1 MMAIKKTIET
11 SGSQDLSE
19 SQQSSVIATDM
30 SVSGLPETVATQSGR
45 APLGELLLAARNAKK
60 LTQKDVSNSLRI
72 SIKQI
77 TALETDDFAVLPEAM
92 ITRGF
97 IRNYARLLEI
107 DAEPLLVSYRAQIPD
122 KMPTALSVNSSMN
135 QVMSGK
141 DSQPW
146 LMYILSSILVLL
158 FLLAWLFY
166 VDYMPKPVPEIK
178 PQSIALESSS
188 AAVALPEIALPA
200 AERQAEGSLDATGVV
215 ANSDLAPTANATTL
229 NTGITNHVDENAS
242 SVVTGTSNFT
252 TFSNPAASTITP
264 LSATPSSVAPSS
276 NAVQTNKGIPTSP
289 TLPLVVEKKL
299 GSAVTPAGQ
308 VATSSTVDFST
319 FKKNAAQ
326 VATANQNIG
335 TKTAETTKA
344 TETNIAE
351 IKASDTKAVAMLNPV
366 NSTKKVKV
374 SVDEQAWIRV
384 SDKSGKVVF
393 EKLLE
398 AGAVEGFDGE
408 PPLNVLVGNA
418 KATKLTFLG
427 KPLDLTSYTKDNVAR
442 LVLQ

>member
-1 MMAIKKTIET
+1 MMATKKTIET
-11 SGSQDLSE
+11 SASQSLSE
-19 SQQSSVIATDM
+19 TQQSSATASDIK
-30 SVSGLPETVATQSGR
+30 VSGLPEFVSTQSSH

-107 DAEPLLVSYRAQIPD
+107 DAEPLLASYRAQIPD
-122 KMPTALSVNSSMN
+122 KTPSALSVNSSMY

-166 VDYMPKPVPEIK
+166 VDYMPKPAPEVK
-178 PQSIALESSS
+178 PQPVVLQSSS
-188 AAVALPEIALPA
+188 TTVELPEIALPA
-200 AERQAEGSLDATGVV
+200 AERQADGSLDASGVV
-215 ANSDLAPTANATTL
+215 ANSDLAPIASTATP
-229 NTGITNHVDENAS
+229 NTGIANNVEENVS
-242 SVVTGTSNFT
+242 NVVTGTSNLT
-252 TFSNPAASTITP
+252 TQSNPASTTA
-264 LSATPSSVAPSS
+264 LSSAVPSSTTSSS
-276 NAVQTNKGIPTSP
+276 NTVQTNKVVPANP

-299 GSAVTPAGQ
+299 GSAVAPAGQ
-308 VATSSTVDFST
+308 VVASSAIDFNT

-326 VATANQNIG
+326 VATANKSIE
-335 TKTAETTKA
+335 TKTVETTKA
-344 TETNIAE
+344 VVTNSAET
-351 IKASDTKAVAMLNPV
+351 KATDTKVVAKVTPV
-366 NSTKKVKV
+366 NSTKKVNV
-374 SVDEQAWIRV
+374 SVDEQTWIRV

-408 PPLNVLVGNA
+408 PPFNVLVGNA
-418 KATKLTFLG
+418 KATKLMFLG